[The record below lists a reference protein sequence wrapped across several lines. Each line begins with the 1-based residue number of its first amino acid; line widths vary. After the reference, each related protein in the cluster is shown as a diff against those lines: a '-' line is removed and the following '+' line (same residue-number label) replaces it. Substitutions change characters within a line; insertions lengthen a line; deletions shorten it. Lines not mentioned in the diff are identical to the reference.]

1 MRKLLP
7 LLALLAG
14 AAAPLP
20 TDFDLGP
27 PDTVYSGSP
36 PRAPRTKPQPP
47 RSGQKKPLVVIDAGH
62 GGKDTGAIAVDGGY
76 EKDVT
81 LAIARAAALALNAGG
96 HVRVRLT
103 RADDRFI
110 PLGGRVG
117 IAQQLRADLF
127 VSIHADSAPNP
138 LARGA
143 SVYTLSDTASDAVAA
158 RLAAREN
165 RADIIAGVNLGVDAP
180 EVGAILIDL
189 MNRNTRNVS
198 IAFAETLQDELADRI
213 QFRGEFHHFA
223 GFRVLKAADVPSV
236 LLETGYVSNAEDAAL
251 LQSKAGQRTIGQGVA
266 RAVEAHLLGASP
278 LPAR

>member
-1 MRKLLP
+1 MRRLLP
-7 LLALLAG
+7 LLALLAC
-14 AAAPLP
+14 AARVLAAPLP

-27 PDTVYSGSP
+27 PDIVYAGPP
-36 PRAPRTKPQPP
+36 PRAVRAMPQPP
-47 RSGQKKPLVVIDAGH
+47 RSGGRKPLVVIDAGH
-62 GGKDTGAIAVDGGY
+62 GGKDVGAIATDGAY

-81 LAIARAAALALNAGG
+81 LAIARAAAAALTASGR
-96 HVRVRLT
+96 VRVKLT

-138 LARGA
+138 QARGA

-198 IAFAETLQDELADRI
+198 IAFAETLQAELADRI
-213 QFRGEFHHFA
+213 GFRGEFHRFA

-251 LQSKAGQRTIGQGVA
+251 LQSKAGQRTIGRGIA
-266 RAVEAHLLGASP
+266 RAVEAHLLAP
-278 LPAR
+278 R